1 MSGSK
6 KVFTTLG
13 SSNHVP
19 EEREAFD
26 YYATD
31 PRAVEML
38 LELEQFSP
46 VIWEPACGEGH
57 ISKVLQA
64 HGYEVISTDL
74 IYRGFGDPE
83 PLDFLKETLDDF
95 EGDIITNPPYSMG
108 LEFVQRALESVRHR
122 MASYC
127 QESTRYCNYGKGK
140 FGEEITVIKPCFWD
154 ENTLGEKV
162 KMDCWRIA
170 MRDAEDAYFAL
181 LDEGCTPQEARS
193 VLPNSLK
200 TEVVMTANIREWRH
214 FLKLRCSPA
223 AHPQMREVA
232 LILLDKVH
240 WLIPV
245 CFDDIWSEYHAD
257 V

>member
-1 MSGSK
+1 
-6 KVFTTLG
+6 
-13 SSNHVP
+13 
-19 EEREAFD
+19 
-26 YYATD
+26 
-31 PRAVEML
+31 
-38 LELEQFSP
+38 
-46 VIWEPACGEGH
+46 
-57 ISKVLQA
+57 
-64 HGYEVISTDL
+64 
-74 IYRGFGDPE
+74 
-83 PLDFLKETLDDF
+83 
-95 EGDIITNPPYSMG
+95 
-108 LEFVQRALESVRHR
+108 

-140 FGEEITVIKPCFWD
+140 FGEEITVIAPCYLNF
-154 ENTLGEKV
+154 
-162 KMDCWRIA
+162 A
-170 MRDAEDAYFAL
+170 SQAYFHWDAACHKAENAYFDML
-181 LDEGCTPQEARS
+181 ACGCSPQEARS

-240 WLIPV
+240 ALIPV

>member
-95 EGDIITNPPYSMG
+95 EGDIITPSI
-108 LEFVQRALESVRHR
+108 
-122 MASYC
+122 
-127 QESTRYCNYGKGK
+127 GKK
-140 FGEEITVIKPCFWD
+140 LTP
-154 ENTLGEKV
+154 TLSSS
-162 KMDCWRIA
+162 CRI
-170 MRDAEDAYFAL
+170 R
-181 LDEGCTPQEARS
+181 P
-193 VLPNSLK
+193 V
-200 TEVVMTANIREWRH
+200 W
-214 FLKLRCSPA
+214 
-223 AHPQMREVA
+223 
-232 LILLDKVH
+232 IL
-240 WLIPV
+240 
-245 CFDDIWSEYHAD
+245 SRQ
-257 V
+257 

>member
-1 MSGSK
+1 MIKDSGERTEFGTGAVRDMHSGKGRMDLLPWEALVEVSK
-6 KVFTTLG
+6 
-13 SSNHVP
+13 HC
-19 EEREAFD
+19 EEGALKYGERNCEKGIPIHSLIDSAF
-26 YYATD
+26 
-31 PRAVEML
+31 
-38 LELEQFSP
+38 
-46 VIWEPACGEGH
+46 
-57 ISKVLQA
+57 
-64 HGYEVISTDL
+64 
-74 IYRGFGDPE
+74 
-83 PLDFLKETLDDF
+83 
-95 EGDIITNPPYSMG
+95 
-108 LEFVQRALESVRHR
+108 RHR

-140 FGEEITVIKPCFWD
+140 FGEEITVIEPCFWPEGSD
-154 ENTLGEKV
+154 LYWAWKNACLISEQ
-162 KMDCWRIA
+162 C
-170 MRDAEDAYFAL
+170 YFSL
-181 LDEGCTPQEARS
+181 LKSGATPQEARS

-240 WLIPV
+240 ALIPV